1 MLQLSRNQANNVIAL
16 YPDITISTGSTYIF
30 LSGSQD
36 YDRNP
41 SSFAAFVLSTASLTP
56 WVIAEFNGNLL
67 PTASGFYTFGV
78 YEYSIGN
85 TLVWNTTNTQWQL
98 TNVIWN
104 DSSSAVIGDLLVT
117 TRAFISGSDV
127 TPITQY
133 VSPDENGAYTTYLG

>member
-1 MLQLSRNQANNVIAL
+1 MLQISRNQANNVIAF
-16 YPDITISTGSTYIF
+16 YPDIVISSGSTYVY

-41 SSFAAFVLSTASLTP
+41 SVFTAFVLSTASLTP

-67 PTASGFYTFGV
+67 PTASGFYTYNI
-78 YEYSIGN
+78 YEFFPGT

-98 TNVIWN
+98 ANTLWN
-104 DSSSAVIGDLLVT
+104 STGSGGVGDYLVT